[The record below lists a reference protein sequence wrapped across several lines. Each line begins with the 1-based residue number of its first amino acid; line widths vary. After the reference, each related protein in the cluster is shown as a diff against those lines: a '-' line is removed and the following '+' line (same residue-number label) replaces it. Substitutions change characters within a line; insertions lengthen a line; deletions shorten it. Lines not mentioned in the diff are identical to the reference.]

1 MSRWQRLS
9 SLTAPI
15 SVPISL
21 IFSVLPRT
29 WIESTFAVES
39 ESGGSGVRE
48 LMHVSVP
55 VPLAMAFT
63 AYLFRKSAPTPH
75 LNKPPY
81 QSPAAFN
88 S

>member
-15 SVPISL
+15 SVPVSL

-29 WIESTFAVES
+29 WIESTFTVDS
-39 ESGGSGVRE
+39 EGVGSGVRE

-55 VPLAMAFT
+55 VPLAIAFA
-63 AYLFRKSAPTPH
+63 AYLFRKPAPAPR
-75 LNKPPY
+75 LNERPY
-81 QSPAAFN
+81 QSTVVLN